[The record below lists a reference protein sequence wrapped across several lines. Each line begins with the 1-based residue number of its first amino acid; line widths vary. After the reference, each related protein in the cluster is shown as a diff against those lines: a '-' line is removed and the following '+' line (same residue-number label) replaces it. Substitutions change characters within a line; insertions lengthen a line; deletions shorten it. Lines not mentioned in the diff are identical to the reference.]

1 MVNLD
6 PETIAIVA
14 RSGERDMAFTAYYN
28 CNPEDKSVLVHHIL
42 SDVVLDI
49 VRANRDEVFADDD
62 DDDEEEDED
71 DDPDASD

>member
-14 RSGERDMAFTAYYN
+14 RSGEKDVAFTAYYN

-62 DDDEEEDED
+62 DGEEDED

>member
-49 VRANRDEVFADDD
+49 VRANRDEIFV
-62 DDDEEEDED
+62 DED
-71 DDPDASD
+71 DGEEDDGDDTDASDSC